1 MKVIV
6 GLGNPEPELSEESVV
21 RSIETSMKVIVGL
34 GNPGSEYE
42 LTRHNAGFQVL
53 IELGTVSGGD
63 WKLVKNLQSATI
75 KGRIGP
81 HDVVLAMP
89 QTYMNLSGEA
99 VLAVLQWFK
108 VSPKDMLVVHDDV
121 SMNLGRLRL
130 QKGGGAG
137 GQHGIES
144 IIDVLGGNKDF
155 DRLKVGVG
163 PDPGG
168 DVRGNY
174 VLSRLPEADRELFR
188 KSILTGK
195 DAVLSWLDKGIDA
208 TANVFNGKVLG
219 LPLCLQALEEE
230 RKRKQ
235 EEEKKKKEDAKRK
248 ADEERKKAAEER
260 KLFDEADE
268 EKRALDKG
276 QGNREEQKNDD
287 QERKPLDEPEP

>member
-6 GLGNPEPELSEESVV
+6 GLGNPEPELSEESVL
-21 RSIETSMKVIVGL
+21 RSIDPNMKVIVGL

-53 IELGTVSGGD
+53 LELGTASGGD
-63 WKLVKNLQSATI
+63 WKLVKNLQAAAI
-75 KGRIGP
+75 KGRIAQ
-81 HDVVLAMP
+81 HDVILAMP
-89 QTYMNLSGEA
+89 QTYMNLSGDA
-99 VLAVLQWFK
+99 VLAILQWFK

-121 SMNLGRLRL
+121 SLNLGRLRL

-144 IIDVLGGNKDF
+144 IIAVLGGNKDF

-188 KSILTGK
+188 KSILTSK
-195 DAVLSWLDKGIDA
+195 DAVLFWLDKGIEA
-208 TANVFNGKVLG
+208 TANTFNGKILG
-219 LPLCLQALEEE
+219 LPHSLQALEEE
-230 RKRKQ
+230 KKRRQ
-235 EEEKKKKEDAKRK
+235 EQQHQ
-248 ADEERKKAAEER
+248 AAEER
-260 KLFDEADE
+260 KRQEEEQRKSAEESKRQE
-268 EKRALDKG
+268 EKSKSDPDP
-276 QGNREEQKNDD
+276 NPD
-287 QERKPLDEPEP
+287 QIPLDEPNEPKEEKRNVDEE

>member
-6 GLGNPEPELSEESVV
+6 GLENPDSELSEESVV

-53 IELGTVSGGD
+53 IELGTASGGD
-63 WKLVKNLQSATI
+63 WKLVKNLQSAVI
-75 KGRIGP
+75 KGRIGQ
-81 HDVVLAMP
+81 HDLVLAMP

-99 VLAVLQWFK
+99 VLAVLHWFK

-144 IIDVLGGNKDF
+144 IISVLGGNKEF

-174 VLSRLPEADRELFR
+174 VLSRLPEADKELFR
-188 KSILTGK
+188 KSISTSK
-195 DAVLSWLDKGIDA
+195 DAVLSWLDRGIDQA
-208 TANVFNGKVLG
+208 ANAFNGKVLG
-219 LPLCLQALEEE
+219 VPQCLQALEEE
-230 RKRKQ
+230 KKRKQ
-235 EEEKKKKEDAKRK
+235 EEEKKRKEEQKRQIN
-248 ADEERKKAAEER
+248 EEKNRIE
-260 KLFDEADE
+260 E
-268 EKRALDKG
+268 EKRRL
-276 QGNREEQKNDD
+276 EEEKKSIDDSAQKSPEEISDPSSQDD
-287 QERKPLDEPEP
+287 GSIET